1 MRLHALCRGLG
12 WPRLSAC
19 RPRLSTI
26 TESAFSGGG
35 GGGGPPLTIIG
46 GFLGAGKTTA
56 LRHMLGNREGLRFG
70 LVVND
75 VAEVNVD
82 AAQVRRSNLDGVALT
97 ELQNGC
103 VCCGPDAKNLAPT
116 IDALLRRTDEQTGGA
131 ALDHVVVELSGVAD
145 PSAVQASRRLGRG
158 GSVGV
163 WRGTT
168 DKTSARPYRPA
179 PAPTRGLRATSP
191 HLCVQPH
198 LVCVQPHRSA
208 CSLTSRRA
216 TQSRLLAAGIVVDR
230 TVALV
235 DAQALPWLFAAT
247 DALSERPEPI
257 DPQVARSLATGP
269 G

>member
-12 WPRLSAC
+12 WPRLSAS

-103 VCCGPDAKNLAPT
+103 VCCGPDAENLAPT
-116 IDALLRRTDEQTGGA
+116 IDALLRRTDAQTGGA

-145 PSAVQASRRLGRG
+145 PTAVQA
-158 GSVGV
+158 
-163 WRGTT
+163 
-168 DKTSARPYRPA
+168 
-179 PAPTRGLRATSP
+179 
-191 HLCVQPH
+191 
-198 LVCVQPHRSA
+198 
-208 CSLTSRRA
+208 
-216 TQSRLLAAGIVVDR
+216 RLLGSGLLVDR

-235 DAQALPWLFAAT
+235 DAHAFPALFAAT
-247 DALSERPEPI
+247 APLRERLELLEAGEAECEV
-257 DPQVARSLATGP
+257 DEQVAAPVQSGVYP
-269 G
+269 V